1 MSLEDLHIKKILM
14 TADTVGGVWTY
25 SLDLC
30 RALTAG
36 GIQVCLATMGAPLS
50 ADQHLEASSI
60 SGLDVQ
66 ERHYKL
72 EWMDNPWADVDLAG
86 KWLLELEQ
94 SVQPDLVHLNG
105 YALANLNWHAPVL
118 VVAHSCVL
126 SWWKAVKG
134 TSAPAS
140 WDEYKQ
146 RVKIG
151 FESADAVVS
160 ISQAYAEELQGLYG
174 PIENLSVI
182 YNGRPAGT
190 FFSREKKRQ
199 VFAMGRIWDEAKNL
213 GILARIAGAVPIPIR
228 VAGNNR
234 HPETGEVLQIP
245 NVELL
250 GPLSPEQVKE
260 ELADSLIYVLP
271 AIYEPFGLSVLE
283 AALSGCLL
291 ILSDL
296 PVFRELW
303 GDTALYFNPAEP
315 KQLED
320 LISNVLQAPE
330 HYTELRL
337 KAKTRAEAFSS
348 ETMTKNYLNLY
359 ESMVAEPSA
368 TPSTKQ

>member
-1 MSLEDLHIKKILM
+1 MSLDDLHIKRILM

-30 RALTAG
+30 RALTAR

-50 ADQHLEASSI
+50 ADQHTEASLI

-72 EWMDNPWADVDLAG
+72 EWMDEPWADVDLAG
-86 KWLLELEQ
+86 CWLLELEE
-94 SVQPDLVHLNG
+94 SVQPDLIHLNG
-105 YALANLNWHAPVL
+105 YALADLNWHAPVL

-134 TSAPAS
+134 TPVPSV
-140 WDEYKQ
+140 WQEYER
-146 RVKIG
+146 RVKQG
-151 FESADAVVS
+151 FASADAVVS
-160 ISQAYAEELQGLYG
+160 ISQAYAEELRSLYG

-190 FFSREKKRQ
+190 FFSRTKKLQ

-213 GILARIAGAVPIPIR
+213 SILARIAGHVPVPIR

-234 HPETGEVLQIP
+234 HPENGEIMQIP
-245 NVELL
+245 HVELL
-250 GPLSPEQVKE
+250 GTLSPEQVKE

-320 LISNVLQAPE
+320 LISQVLQEPE
-330 HYTELRL
+330 SYTELPQQ
-337 KAKTRAEAFSS
+337 AKKRAEAFSL
-348 ETMTKNYLNLY
+348 ETMTENYLNLY
-359 ESMVAEPSA
+359 QSMVAAHLA

>member
-1 MSLEDLHIKKILM
+1 VRLYLQINRRKPR
-14 TADTVGGVWTY
+14 GY
-25 SLDLC
+25 LD
-30 RALTAG
+30 
-36 GIQVCLATMGAPLS
+36 I
-50 ADQHLEASSI
+50 E
-60 SGLDVQ
+60 

-72 EWMDNPWADVDLAG
+72 EWMDDPWADVELAG
-86 KWLLELEQ
+86 AWLLALEQ
-94 SVQPDLVHLNG
+94 QMQPDLVHLNG
-105 YALANLNWHAPVL
+105 YALADLNWHAPVV

-134 TSAPAS
+134 TAAPAA
-140 WDEYKQ
+140 WDEYKRRIKQ
-146 RVKIG
+146 G
-151 FESADAVVS
+151 FASADAVVS
-160 ISQAYAEELQGLYG
+160 ISQAYAEELRSLYG

-190 FFSREKKRQ
+190 FISREKKRQ

-213 GILARIAGAVPIPIR
+213 AMLGQISNIAQVPVR

-234 HPETGEVLQIP
+234 HPDSGEIIQIP
-245 NVELL
+245 NVKLL
-250 GPLSPEQVKE
+250 GTLSPEQVKE

-291 ILSDL
+291 LLSDL

-315 KQLED
+315 KQLVN
-320 LISNVLQAPE
+320 LISKVLQDPE
-330 HYTELRL
+330 RYTELPR
-337 KAKTRAEAFSS
+337 KAQARAKAFSL
-348 ETMTKNYLNLY
+348 ETMTENYLNLY
-359 ESMVAEPSA
+359 QSMVAAHLA